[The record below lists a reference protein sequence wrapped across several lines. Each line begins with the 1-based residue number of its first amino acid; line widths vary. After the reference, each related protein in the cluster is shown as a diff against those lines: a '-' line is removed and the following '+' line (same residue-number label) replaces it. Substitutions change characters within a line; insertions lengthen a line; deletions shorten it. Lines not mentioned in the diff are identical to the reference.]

1 MTPCHR
7 LSVTPCHRLS
17 VVPCHRLSVTPRH
30 RHRRRRGHRHRLI
43 VRFVERCCRFFP
55 LRYHVDSFHWAT
67 QCCQFDLA
75 MLWILSTSEP
85 CGFFPLGGAV
95 LSALF
100 SDVVDSFHFR
110 AVWILSARRLSG
122 VRFVSR
128 CCGFFGFDVII
139 VVVVVIV
146 VMNITVRAVC
156 FWCGDSGVV
165 HAGASQPGVDPLCTL
180 LSLRRNTDKLM
191 MASGTPRNSSCTTTP
206 V

>member
-1 MTPCHR
+1 MIASSGHG
-7 LSVTPCHRLS
+7 
-17 VVPCHRLSVTPRH
+17 
-30 RHRRRRGHRHRLI
+30 HRRRHRFI
-43 VRFVERCCRFFP
+43 VRFVLRCCGFFL
-55 LRYHVDSFHWAT
+55 LRCRVDSFHSAA
-67 QCCQFDLA
+67 QCRPCCFPL
-75 MLWILSTSEP
+75 LWILSTSEP

-146 VMNITVRAVC
+146 VMNITVSRSPPPVQLEGMHRRPRTALTMIVITI
-156 FWCGDSGVV
+156 VV
-165 HAGASQPGVDPLCTL
+165 IVVVVADVVIVVALVVSFEVPSSSSAESNHAS
-180 LSLRRNTDKLM
+180 
-191 MASGTPRNSSCTTTP
+191 
-206 V
+206 